1 MTLAIQFLIFGKRL
15 VFMEN
20 DIITLINNIGFPVA
34 VCFYLM
40 KRGEKLDNKLV
51 SVIEN
56 NTKALTKLQAELE
69 GLKK

>member
-1 MTLAIQFLIFGKRL
+1 
-15 VFMEN
+15 MEN